1 MNYGKIQIPKENLT
15 MSKPLFE
22 GLVVDEFDSPVET
35 AVVGDEAMYVVND
48 AGFRRHIP
56 AEQIDRNVLQ
66 QMADLISGHEDI
78 ISTETAKMLGQD
90 DIFSMAMLKNQL
102 ENIGEQFDTIIKTGI
117 PEEGRAYLGMTGFKI
132 RINLHGD
139 VLEVIQPGMIDPDS
153 E

>member
-1 MNYGKIQIPKENLT
+1 

-22 GLVVDEFDSPVET
+22 GLVVDEFDNPVET

-78 ISTETAKMLGQD
+78 ISAETAKMLGQD